1 MRQTLND
8 DVTNRT
14 SGVTKHQVTSALFA
28 ARKAVRSHVSALA
41 LMLVAFGALPQHATA
56 QVAADPAMPSTTARQ
71 GQPAANEA
79 ATLVADRV
87 QISGKQTL
95 IAEGSVEVYYQGNRL
110 TATRILYDDA
120 AQEMTITGP
129 IRMVDASGNT
139 LIFAQSAELDRDL
152 RNGIMN
158 GARLVLARELQ
169 LAANRI
175 ARQEGR
181 YTVLDSVVASSCQIC
196 ATDPTPLW
204 EIRARR
210 VTHDSLTRQLYFE
223 NAQFRAMGVP
233 LAWLPALRVPDP
245 TVERMTGILAPTITT
260 SSLLGV
266 GVSVPYF
273 ITLGDSRDLTLT
285 PAVTSQDSY
294 TLGLRYREAYRNGR
308 LDWEGALTRDRVLP
322 DDKRGYLFADGSF
335 DLPRGYRLGVQ
346 LRMVTDDA
354 YLVDYDITDEERL
367 WTGLTLERVRADR
380 LVWGRIGNTYSIRDG
395 ENNGTQPALAA
406 DVQLSRQY
414 LMGGGIAHLD
424 WNVHAHRRASDLD
437 GDLGRDMARAGVEAG
452 FSRNWVA
459 PNGMLLNAT
468 GLLNADIYRINSDSR
483 YENTIGRIAPSAALT
498 LRWPFVRQTGSAAEV
513 LEPVA
518 QIVWSRR
525 DLPKIPNEDSI
536 LVEFDEGNL
545 FSLSRYPG
553 EDARERGLRANLGLS
568 WTRQDAAGWSLG
580 LTAGRVFKA
589 EDLAQFGSSTGLTGT
604 SSDWL
609 IAAHLT
615 MNNGL
620 IVSNRA
626 LIDDDFSL
634 SRDELRIGYLNN
646 RTSLSMGYLWM
657 QADPVELRFDPVS
670 ELLLDTSFPL
680 SGNWNGSLDTRY
692 DLTADRAAKAAL
704 GLEYVNE
711 CISVDLSLARR
722 FTSSTSLTPETRF
735 GVSVELAGFGAGA
748 KGQSATCTR

>member
-1 MRQTLND
+1 MIAQTGA
-8 DVTNRT
+8 RT
-14 SGVTKHQVTSALFA
+14 GLRYG
-28 ARKAVRSHVSALA
+28 ARLGLCSTLSALA
-41 LMLVAFGALPQHATA
+41 LGVACGLLPQNALA
-56 QVAADPAMPSTTARQ
+56 QSALDPAASNASPQSTPPVV
-71 GQPAANEA
+71 GQPAAEQA

-87 QISGKQTL
+87 TLSGGQSL
-95 IAEGSVEVYYQGNRL
+95 IAEGNVEVYYQGTRL
-110 TATRILYDDA
+110 NATRIRYDDA
-120 AQEMTITGP
+120 AQDMTITGP

-139 LIFAQSAELDRDL
+139 VILADSAALDRDL
-152 RNGIMN
+152 RNGILN

-181 YTVLDSVVASSCQIC
+181 YTVLDRVVASSCQIC
-196 ATDPTPLW
+196 ATNPTPLW

-223 NAQFRAMGVP
+223 HAQFRAMGVP

-245 TVERMTGILAPTITT
+245 TVDRMTGVLAPTLTT

-273 ITLGDSRDLTLT
+273 ITLGESRDLTVT
-285 PAVTSQDSY
+285 PAITSQDSY
-294 TLGLRYREAYRNGR
+294 TLALRYREAYRNGR
-308 LDWEGALTRDRVLP
+308 LDWEGAITRDKVLR
-322 DDKRGYLFADGSF
+322 DEDRGYLFADGSF

-346 LRMVTDDA
+346 LRAVTDDA

-380 LVWGRIGNTYSIRDG
+380 LVWARFGNTDSIREG
-395 ENNGTQPALAA
+395 EDNGTQPALAA
-406 DVQLSRQY
+406 DVQLSRTY
-414 LMGGGIAHLD
+414 LLGGGIAHLD
-424 WNVHAHRRASDLD
+424 WDLHAHRRASTLD
-437 GDLGRDMARAGVEAG
+437 GDLGRDLARGGIEAG
-452 FSRNWVA
+452 FSRNWLLS
-459 PNGMLLNAT
+459 NGMLINAT
-468 GLLNADIYRINSDSR
+468 GLVNADIYRINSDSR
-483 YENTIGRIAPSAALT
+483 YSNNIGRIAPSAALT

-525 DLPKIPNEDSI
+525 DLPEVPNEDSR

-589 EDLAQFGSSTGLTGT
+589 NDLGQFGGSTGLTGS

-609 IAAHLT
+609 IASHLT

-620 IVSNRA
+620 ILSNRA
-626 LIDDDFSL
+626 LIDDDFTL
-634 SRDELRIGYLNN
+634 SRDELRVSYLAE

-657 QADPVELRFDPVS
+657 QEDPVEMRFDPVS
-670 ELLLDTSFPL
+670 ELLLDTAFPL
-680 SGNWNGSLDTRY
+680 SGNWNGSVDTRY
-692 DLTADRAAKAAL
+692 DLTANRAAKAAL
-704 GLEYVNE
+704 GLQYVNE
-711 CISVDLSLARR
+711 CISVDLALSRR
-722 FTSSTSLTPETRF
+722 FTSSTSVAPETRF